1 MDYVINNFG
10 LDNQLQTLF
19 GCLKNR
25 SLDKIHFKKFGK
37 FDAQKLRMQL
47 ILFLRFLA
55 QLCVHEVAYL
65 KQIYNQKE
73 EKAEQ
78 ESKNSPEIKEM
89 WSKAMKK
96 EAVHLLLLN
105 KVNVNIQTLKEKMV
119 EIFAKDN
126 VFEDALFEVTT

>member
-1 MDYVINNFG
+1 
-10 LDNQLQTLF
+10 
-19 GCLKNR
+19 
-25 SLDKIHFKKFGK
+25 
-37 FDAQKLRMQL
+37 MQL
-47 ILFLRFLA
+47 ILFLRLLA

-78 ESKNSPEIKEM
+78 ESKNSPAIKKM
-89 WSKAMKK
+89 WSNAMKK

-105 KVNVNIQTLKEKMV
+105 KVNVNIQSLKEKMV

>member
-1 MDYVINNFG
+1 
-10 LDNQLQTLF
+10 
-19 GCLKNR
+19 
-25 SLDKIHFKKFGK
+25 
-37 FDAQKLRMQL
+37 MQL
-47 ILFLRFLA
+47 ILFLRLLA

-78 ESKNSPEIKEM
+78 ENKNPPEIKKM

-105 KVNVNIQTLKEKMV
+105 KVGVNIQTLKEKMV

-126 VFEDALFEVTT
+126 LFEDALFEVTTQSRDIKNQVTFKLKEEYYGYFDPYHYVLPDQHSQIFQMYEQN

>member
-1 MDYVINNFG
+1 
-10 LDNQLQTLF
+10 
-19 GCLKNR
+19 
-25 SLDKIHFKKFGK
+25 
-37 FDAQKLRMQL
+37 
-47 ILFLRFLA
+47 
-55 QLCVHEVAYL
+55 VHEVAYL

-78 ESKNSPEIKEM
+78 ESKNSPTIKAM

-126 VFEDALFEVTT
+126 VFEDALFEVTTQSRDMKNQVTFKLKEEYYGYFDPF